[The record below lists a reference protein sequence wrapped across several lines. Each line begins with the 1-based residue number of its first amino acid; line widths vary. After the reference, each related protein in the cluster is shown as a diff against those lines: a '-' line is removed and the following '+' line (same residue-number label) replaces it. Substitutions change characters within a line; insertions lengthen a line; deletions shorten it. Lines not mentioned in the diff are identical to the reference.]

1 MNTFADRGKTW
12 RLLLEKERAKISI
25 LCNHL
30 GSQERMR
37 NQVEARYINLK
48 KMKDNYLSQSRD
60 SQVSKVYEAIS
71 LNRFI
76 ANLEDLESSLSA
88 ELKKLEAVVAEQ
100 QAEVRR
106 LEFNCKK
113 YERLITQSD
122 DQLRRQTEK
131 RLDIEAGELFR
142 TSQSS

>member
-12 RLLLEKERAKISI
+12 RLLLEKERAEISI

-88 ELKKLEAVVAEQ
+88 ELRKLAAVVAEQ

-113 YERLITQSD
+113 YERLIAQSD
-122 DQLRRQTEK
+122 DRLRRQTEK

-142 TSQSS
+142 TLQSS

>member
-12 RLLLEKERAKISI
+12 RLLLEKERAEISI

-113 YERLITQSD
+113 YERLIAQSD
-122 DQLRRQTEK
+122 DRLRRQTEK

-142 TSQSS
+142 TLQSS

>member
-48 KMKDNYLSQSRD
+48 GMKDNYLSQSRD
-60 SQVSKVYEAIS
+60 SRISKVYDVIS